1 MKYSF
6 RVFAV
11 ILLFTPSLGL
21 FDTFHHGR
29 LAAINVRDGDRAFDT
44 FGNGNPITFQEA
56 WEPFRLDDA
65 ANFLFVS
72 LTVTIWIL
80 FSTIV
85 LHILAISCTSKI
97 MIGTRSMSMAIS
109 QGFHSILNPPLHIDW
124 EMFYRQDSTK
134 DVLKCWRRWKK

>member
-72 LTVTIWIL
+72 LTVTVWIL

-85 LHILAISCTSKI
+85 LHILAISCT
-97 MIGTRSMSMAIS
+97 
-109 QGFHSILNPPLHIDW
+109 
-124 EMFYRQDSTK
+124 
-134 DVLKCWRRWKK
+134 